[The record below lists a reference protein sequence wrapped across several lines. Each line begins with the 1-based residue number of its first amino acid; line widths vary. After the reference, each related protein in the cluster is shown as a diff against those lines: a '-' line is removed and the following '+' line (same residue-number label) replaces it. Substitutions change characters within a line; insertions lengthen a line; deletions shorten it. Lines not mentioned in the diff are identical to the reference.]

1 MERACVYAI
10 IERSESKAVKLGKS
24 AGHPS
29 QRLAELQTGNPRP
42 LVLLAYTRHLSE
54 RAVHLRWRAL
64 RENGEWFRLDRG
76 LLSELR
82 TWDWLD
88 ELLHLTLAERL
99 YRTRGLVE

>member
-1 MERACVYAI
+1 MARACVYAI
-10 IERSESKAVKLGKS
+10 IEVVDSKAVKLGKS

-29 QRLAELQTGNPRP
+29 QRLRELQTGNPRP
-42 LVLLAYTRHLSE
+42 LRLLAYTRHLTE

-64 RENGEWFRLDRG
+64 REQGEWFRLDRG

-88 ELLHLTLAERL
+88 ELLHRTLTETL
-99 YRTRGLVE
+99 YRPRGLVE